1 MEEIDPKTLET
12 SRAMEM
18 QDAFQVRRIP
28 QSKYVDGVRWLP
40 QASALN
46 RFFAAAYYDPDSDSS
61 SIEIQSLDPNPRGDP
76 TNNPLV
82 ESLSSW
88 TSPSRVSSLEVAG
101 NGGGGGSFKPVVSV
115 ATSSGSLHVL
125 MADLVEGAAIEEVYA
140 AEGERFHVGRVEGV
154 DWREAGECVTV
165 GEDGRVNVVTVVNG
179 EGLRHRRVFD
189 GNGLV
194 AYRAVKWASPTE
206 FVTGG
211 YGFGLQLWD
220 QRKPGEAVSQLKG
233 NW

>member
-1 MEEIDPKTLET
+1 
-12 SRAMEM
+12 MEM
-18 QDAFQVRRIP
+18 MQDSFQVHRIP

-46 RFFAAAYYDPDSDSS
+46 RFFATASYDADCDSS
-61 SIEIQSLDPNPRGDP
+61 SIEIQSLDPNPRGNHN
-76 TNNPLV
+76 TKPLI

-101 NGGGGGSFKPVVSV
+101 NGGGGGSFKPMVSA

-125 MADLVEGAAIEEVYA
+125 MIDLVEGAAIEEVYA

-154 DWREAGECVTV
+154 DWREGGECVTV
-165 GEDGRVNVVTVVNG
+165 GEDGRVNVVKIVNG
-179 EGLRHRRVFD
+179 EGLRYRKVFD

-220 QRKPGEAVSQLKG
+220 QRKSGEAVSQLKG

>member
-1 MEEIDPKTLET
+1 
-12 SRAMEM
+12 MEM
-18 QDAFQVRRIP
+18 QDSFQVHRIP

-46 RFFAAAYYDPDSDSS
+46 RFFAAAFYDSDYDSS
-61 SIEIQSLDPNPRGDP
+61 SIEIQSLDPNPRGNQN
-76 TNNPLV
+76 TNPLI

-101 NGGGGGSFKPVVSV
+101 NGSGGGSFKPMVSA
-115 ATSSGSLHVL
+115 ATYSGSLHVL
-125 MADLVEGAAIEEVYA
+125 MVDLVEGAAIEEVYV

-165 GEDGRVNVVTVVNG
+165 GEDGRVNVVKIVNG
-179 EGLRHRRVFD
+179 EGLRYRKVFD

-220 QRKPGEAVSQLKG
+220 QRKSGEVVSQLKG